1 MSIVLLKKY
10 HIKKNKIIKKI
21 EDIFLSI
28 KFPAKIIGIEKNR
41 DKNNGIK
48 INAKGIK
55 NLKELSKVNE
65 LAIQ

>member
-1 MSIVLLKKY
+1 MRIVLLKKSP
-10 HIKKNKIIKKI
+10 IEKNKLIKKI

-28 KFPAKIIGIEKNR
+28 KFPTKIIGIEKKR

-48 INAKGIK
+48 INANGIK

>member
-1 MSIVLLKKY
+1 MSIVLLKKSP
-10 HIKKNKIIKKI
+10 IEKNKLIKKI